1 MRIAMATTEHKQTP
15 SGSAVRTALLA
26 RTLAGILII
35 GLIGSLIFNRL
46 GSGSDDHYNPPTTPG
61 DRAPLKVGE
70 TAPDFTLP
78 NAKGDPVS
86 LSSFRGKP
94 TIILFFRTF
103 G

>member
-1 MRIAMATTEHKQTP
+1 MATTEHEQAP

-35 GLIGSLIFNRL
+35 GLVASLIFNRL
-46 GSGSDDHYNPPTTPG
+46 GGSTDDHYTPPTTPG

-70 TAPDFTLP
+70 TAPDFTLL
-78 NAKGDPVS
+78 NAKGEPVS